1 VKSLLLALLGTAILW
16 QPALARNRSGLDTQ
30 LVEGAK
36 KEKKLVFYTTL
47 DLPQTIS
54 AVYEFVQKYPFM
66 DLEVHPLETEALVER
81 VQIEARNAM
90 PGWDVVIGGGG
101 LMQPL
106 LDERLLSSYL
116 SPERE
121 SVSRGLKDGAGF
133 WSAFY
138 INHFALGYNKTLVKQ
153 EEVPKTYEDLLEPRW
168 KDSRIALDGTSHGIL
183 RGLAASWGED
193 KAVGYL
199 KRLAQQKPVV
209 ARASIVAV
217 ESMHIGNVSM
227 VIARA
232 PVIQGY
238 IEKLNSPI
246 HWVTL
251 EPVIAQIDAVMLS
264 AQPPHPNAA
273 RLFIDFVLSREGQSA
288 INAIQ
293 QIPVRRDMQ
302 PASNPMVQGHKW
314 FVERPDK
321 HVNFQETV
329 RLFREIFGIQ

>member
-1 VKSLLLALLGTAILW
+1 VNSLLLALLGTAILW
-16 QPALARNRSGLDTQ
+16 QPAFGGTRSRLDTQ
-30 LVEGAK
+30 VVEGAK

-47 DLPQTIS
+47 DLPQTITV
-54 AVYEFVQKYPFM
+54 VYEFVQKYPFM

-81 VQIEARNAM
+81 VQNEARNAT
-90 PGWDVVIGGGG
+90 PGCDVVIGGSG

-121 SVSRGLKDGAGF
+121 SVSRGLKDRAGF

-138 INHFALGYNKTLVKQ
+138 INHLALGYNKTLVKQ
-153 EEVPKTYEDLLEPRW
+153 EEVPKAYEDLLEPRW
-168 KDSRIALDGTSHGIL
+168 KGRQIALDATSHGIL

-193 KAVGYL
+193 KAVAYL
-199 KRLAQQKPVV
+199 KRLAKQKPVM

-217 ESMHIGNVSM
+217 ETMHLGNVSM

-238 IEKLNSPI
+238 IEKLSSPI

-251 EPVIAQIDAVMLS
+251 EPVIAQIDAIMLA
-264 AQPPHPNAA
+264 AQPPNPNAA
-273 RLFIDFVLSREGQSA
+273 RLFIDFVLSREGQGA

-302 PASNPMVQGHKW
+302 AASTPIVLGHKW

-329 RLFREIFGIQ
+329 RLFREIFGIK